1 MIAASRLAHLVDGNP
16 ESYWATDDA
25 LTTPEAVLEFREP
38 VRFNVIGLRE
48 HLPLGQRVSAFAVDA
63 WVDGQWQEIGR
74 GTSIGS
80 RRLLRTADIETAR
93 VRLRIT
99 DAPVCPAISELG
111 LWYDETRRNS

>member
-1 MIAASRLAHLVDGNP
+1 M
-16 ESYWATDDA
+16 
-25 LTTPEAVLEFREP
+25 LEFREP

-63 WVDGQWQEIGR
+63 LVDGQWQEIGR
-74 GTSIGS
+74 GTSIGA
-80 RRLLRTADIETAR
+80 RRLLRTPDVETAR

-111 LWYDETRRNS
+111 CGMRARR